1 MGPLVP
7 HFIGPEFNLM
17 IALLVGI
24 GFGFTLE
31 QAGFSSTKKLVGLF
45 YGYDFTVLKV
55 FFTAG
60 VTAMIGISFMA
71 HYGMIDL
78 SLIYVN
84 PTFLYSA
91 LVGGAIMGAGFII
104 GGFCPG
110 TSVCAASVGKLDGLT
125 FIGGSMLGIF
135 AFSEFYPSLEKLYL
149 AESWGPVL
157 MYDQLG
163 ISRNLFAVLLTA
175 IAIAAFYFTW
185 LIENKVNH
193 RKPTYEKKTFRN
205 YAIAGSFAFTLLA
218 VVAFAPSKNEIIE
231 NKIAL
236 AKEQKKCVF
245 KMMTADKLASE
256 ISNNYYKL
264 NIIDVRTK
272 EEFEQYHLPL
282 AINIPA
288 NEILNRE
295 WEAIFKQNIRSNV
308 FYANTDTLAKMAC
321 LKAKFAGRSENFV
334 LAATPDEFHTLFYQP
349 TTPGKSATKAE
360 LNVYNFRTK
369 AAQEMDEIVASLKN
383 ASKPVKKVVKK
394 ASGGCS

>member
-7 HFIGPEFNLM
+7 HFIGNEFNLM

-60 VTAMIGISFMA
+60 VTAMIGISVMA
-71 HYGMIDL
+71 HYGLIDL

-84 PTFLYSA
+84 PTYLYSA

-125 FIGGSMLGIF
+125 FIGGSLLGIF

-149 AESWGPVL
+149 AEAWGPVL
-157 MYDQLG
+157 MYDVLG
-163 ISRNLFAVLLTA
+163 ISRNLFAALLTA
-175 IAIAAFYFTW
+175 VAILAFYLTW
-185 LIENKVNH
+185 KIENKVNH
-193 RKPTYEKKTFRN
+193 RTSTLHKKLALKYTV
-205 YAIAGSFAFTLLA
+205 AGTFAFVLIGIIS
-218 VVAFAPSKNEIIE
+218 FAPSKNEIIE
-231 NKIAL
+231 NRIAL

-245 KMMTADKLASE
+245 KMMTADKLATE

-264 NIIDVRTK
+264 NIIDVRSK
-272 EEFEQYHLPL
+272 AEFEKYHLPL
-282 AINIPA
+282 AINIPI

-321 LKAKFAGRSENFV
+321 LKAKYAGQSENYV
-334 LAATPDEFHTLFYQP
+334 LASTPDKFYTLFYKQTSP
-349 TTPGKSATKAE
+349 NENASKAE
-360 LNVYNFRTK
+360 LNAYNFRLK
-369 AAQEMDEIVASLKN
+369 AAKDMDDIVASLKN
-383 ASKPVKKVVKK
+383 ANKPVKKVVKK